1 MTKTEQLQG
10 AIEILSGGKRAL
22 REMLE
27 EKKSFKPDTE
37 DPRGYHWLKG
47 VGQIIDSLLTD
58 IQAEEREAV
67 EKRIRELVKSI
78 DLDVQLL
85 TKEGK
90 QLKSKSTGA
99 KKLDRVVIITK
110 NKTFIVTGARGRNK
124 PDIKKI
130 LDKEGEKERWP
141 VRDACPE
148 IPNGVISLDQY
159 HDLLN
164 AAEF

>member
-1 MTKTEQLQG
+1 M
-10 AIEILSGGKRAL
+10 
-22 REMLE
+22 
-27 EKKSFKPDTE
+27 
-37 DPRGYHWLKG
+37 KG

-67 EKRIRELVKSI
+67 EKRIRELAKSI

-99 KKLDRVVIITK
+99 KKLDRVVIMTK

-124 PDIKKI
+124 PEIKKI
-130 LDKEGEKERWP
+130 LEKEGEKERWH

-148 IPNGVISLDQY
+148 IPNGVITEEQY
-159 HDLLN
+159 RQLSDSVD
-164 AAEF
+164 F